1 MTEGLYLWVVSI
13 MDRAPKKENVE
24 MIFLKVPNELSGMS
38 ITFKETQLGKE
49 KYIILCLNLE
59 GSALH
64 LVPCLAQ
71 WHRTRFAKD
80 SNRTRRHGT
89 KGLWWGGSSYINSIF
104 ITFSFF
110 EWNVSSFCT
119 MAASNQGLSYLHM
132 YLSSVLKEEIL
143 HA

>member
-1 MTEGLYLWVVSI
+1 

-24 MIFLKVPNELSGMS
+24 MVFLKVPNELSGMS

-71 WHRTRFAKD
+71 
-80 SNRTRRHGT
+80 
-89 KGLWWGGSSYINSIF
+89 
-104 ITFSFF
+104 
-110 EWNVSSFCT
+110 
-119 MAASNQGLSYLHM
+119 
-132 YLSSVLKEEIL
+132 
-143 HA
+143 